1 MYCTPAKTLT
11 ARVPHQ
17 CTYCGEAI
25 EPGEAYL
32 RWASYDD
39 TCFTNK
45 MHPECADDLAENGDG
60 EYSPG
65 QGERPKLQFT
75 AMSTE

>member
-11 ARVPHQ
+11 ARVRHQ
-17 CTYCGEAI
+17 CTYCGESI
-25 EPGEAYL
+25 EPGETYA
-32 RWASYDD
+32 RWASYED

-45 MHPECADDLAENGDG
+45 MHPECADDLAEWGDG

-65 QGERPKLQFT
+65 QGDRPKLQ
-75 AMSTE
+75 STE